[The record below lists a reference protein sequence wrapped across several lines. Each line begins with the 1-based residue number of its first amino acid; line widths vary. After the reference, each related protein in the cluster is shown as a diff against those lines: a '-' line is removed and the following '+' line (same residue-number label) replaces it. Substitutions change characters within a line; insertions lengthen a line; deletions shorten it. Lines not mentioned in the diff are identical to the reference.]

1 MTLSAGEI
9 GSRLDESAAG
19 VFLVDAKSGRIDANP
34 ALATLAQAIGTPL
47 ADVSTRLFPEILAW
61 PVKRIERT
69 RVISLGEGDRRRWF
83 ERTMVPLNRGDGAG
97 GYLGILAAV
106 GPPDDQAAR
115 DRLDQVRREQ
125 LETWGYHWLPVR
137 SQAMNRVYHQ
147 LRLAAASLEPV
158 TFLGEA
164 GTGKQ
169 TLARVL
175 HHQRFGATGV
185 FALLDGEAL
194 PPQTQREELRGRLD
208 VANVHSPAA
217 LGLLRAPGP
226 GTLCIR
232 EPLSLAADLQD
243 DIARA
248 ADEGTLGLALVVC
261 SRHPLRGAHASPPV
275 TAAFFHLASRLTIEL
290 PPLRER
296 RAELEDYCQLILGR
310 HAERAGRPRAALERS
325 AVAVLA
331 DYDWPGNLREL
342 EVLLERAAERGESIE
357 ASHLPRRVHQPLA
370 PPVAPAGPV
379 TPPPLDEILAQIER
393 RLLKNALA
401 RASGNKS
408 KAAQFLGISR
418 VRLHRRM
425 EQLGFS
431 TGE

>member
-1 MTLSAGEI
+1 MTLSAGEL
-9 GSRLDESAAG
+9 GARLDESTAG
-19 VFLVDAKSGRIDANP
+19 VFLVDAGSGRIDANP
-34 ALATLAQAIGTPL
+34 SLTTLANSLGTPL
-47 ADVSTRLFPEILAW
+47 ADLSTLLFPEILAW
-61 PVKRIERT
+61 PAKRIEPT
-69 RVISLGEGDRRRWF
+69 RVISLGAGDRRRWF
-83 ERTMVPLNRGDGAG
+83 ERTMVPLKQGDGD
-97 GYLGILAAV
+97 YLGVLTAV
-106 GPPDDQAAR
+106 GPPDDLAAR

-125 LETWGYHWLPVR
+125 LETWGYQWLPVR
-137 SQAMNRVYHQ
+137 GQAMNRVYRQ
-147 LRLAAASLEPV
+147 LRLAAASREAV

-175 HHQRFGATGV
+175 HHQRFGATGAFV
-185 FALLDGEAL
+185 LLDCEAL

-243 DIARA
+243 DVARA
-248 ADEGTLGLALVVC
+248 ADEGTLGLALVLC
-261 SRHPLRGAHASPPV
+261 SRQPLRGAQASPPV
-275 TAAFFHLASRLTIEL
+275 TETFFHLASRLTIEL

-310 HAERAGRPRAALERS
+310 HAERAGTPRAALERS
-325 AVAVLA
+325 AIAALA
-331 DYDWPGNLREL
+331 DYDWPGNLSEL
-342 EVLLERAAERGESIE
+342 EVLLDRAAERGESIE
-357 ASHLPRRVHQPLA
+357 ASHLPRRVQQPTA
-370 PPVAPAGPV
+370 PPGAPAGPAKQ
-379 TPPPLDEILAQIER
+379 PPLDEILAEIER